1 MSQEAHALN
10 NFLAYLDLLL
20 VQARPTSEEAA
31 GLMDF
36 ARMIRTV
43 DASTPPPPESPRR
56 LPVCRFW
63 EAALD
68 AASRGTQDLAA
79 TLRTL
84 GPVLSWTQN
93 PNYRRQAP
101 DPAFLD
107 NYGYAV
113 LAGPSDGPPALAVD
127 PRLALGVLLLGPGTH
142 YPLHHHPAVEVYLV
156 VSGDAEWWRDAGPWR
171 RQEPGALIY
180 HAPDV
185 PHAMRAGAHPL
196 LAVYLWRGD
205 LATHAR
211 LGGGVTVG

>member
-1 MSQEAHALN
+1 MSDTLRE
-10 NFLAYLDLLL
+10 FLAELDAVLRRAGSRASEFADL
-20 VQARPTSEEAA
+20 ARTIDVSTSPACEPSAA
-31 GLMDF
+31 
-36 ARMIRTV
+36 
-43 DASTPPPPESPRR
+43 

-63 EAALD
+63 TASLEAVH
-68 AASRGTQDLAA
+68 GPLAA
-79 TLRTL
+79 ALRTL
-84 GPVLSWTQN
+84 APSLSWTQN
-93 PNYRRQAP
+93 PNYRRQPP

-113 LAGPSDGPPALAVD
+113 LAGPSDGPPVLAVD

-185 PHAMRAGAHPL
+185 PHAMRAGAQPL
-196 LAVYLWRGD
+196 LAVYLWRGA

-211 LGGGVTVG
+211 LTVAVP